1 MTDGVVEN
9 CSCSLLE
16 PYGDP
21 GAYPSGHRGLE
32 YVGGGRLR
40 SAVVALD
47 AQGVQVHMHAI
58 GDRACRDALDAI
70 EAARVS
76 NGPSDHRHHVA
87 HLQIVHPD
95 DVPRFGALGIIAN
108 IQPLWACNDPQMSE
122 LTLPRLGEERMGW
135 QYPFGDLAR
144 TGATLAAGSD
154 WPVSTPN
161 PLLEMEVAVTRVDPG
176 DREAEPFLP
185 DQRLSLPQAFDAFT
199 MGSAFVN
206 HDDQASGSIDVGKRA
221 DLAVLDRDVFAA
233 DAGPLGD
240 AHVVM
245 TMVAGRVVFEEN

>member
-1 MTDGVVEN
+1 M
-9 CSCSLLE
+9 
-16 PYGDP
+16 
-21 GAYPSGHRGLE
+21 
-32 YVGGGRLR
+32 
-40 SAVVALD
+40 VALD
-47 AQGVQVHMHAI
+47 AQGFQVHMHAI

-70 EAARVS
+70 EAARS
-76 NGPSDHRHHVA
+76 ANGPSDLRHHVA

-95 DVPRFGALGIIAN
+95 DVPRFGALGVVAN

-176 DREAEPFLP
+176 ERDAEAFLP
-185 DQRLSLPQAFDAFT
+185 DQRLSLAQAFDAFT
-199 MGSAFVN
+199 KGSAIVN
-206 HDDQASGSIDVGKRA
+206 HDDERPVPSRSASEPTSPCSIAMCSHRKP
-221 DLAVLDRDVFAA
+221 DRSV
-233 DAGPLGD
+233 
-240 AHVVM
+240 
-245 TMVAGRVVFEEN
+245 TRT